1 MKNGENLMEKLKKNR
16 LFYHIYKNKFLYLFG
31 IIALLMVDYLD
42 LYIPLFIGEIT
53 DGLTSHTI
61 EMQTI
66 DKTILLMLVLSI
78 AIAVFRFFWHYFI
91 FGTSQKIINSL
102 RKDIFE
108 KLETLS
114 QAYFNKNKTGD
125 IMTRFTNDL
134 DAIEGATGFV
144 VMMSFDAVVLTI
156 MVVYKMITHVSLTL
170 TILTLIPMALVAVF
184 SIILGKKFD
193 EKYFAKQ
200 KAFGHLNDAVQESV
214 TAVRVIKAFVQEE
227 KQLEHFKKVNDYNR
241 KANADISVLRAI
253 FWPVL
258 ETFIG
263 LSYVVAIILGGYYCL
278 IGEITLGKF
287 ITFSSYIGTLFW
299 PMIIVGDIVS
309 VISEASASLKR
320 INEIFDAK
328 VDIVNSE
335 NMIDIQELKGEIVFD
350 KVDFR
355 YEENLP
361 LALEDINV
369 KIRKGE
375 MFAILG
381 RTGCGKTTMVNLIA
395 RVYDVTSGNIYIDGN
410 NIKDIPLNVLRSN
423 IGYVP
428 QDNFL
433 FSETLKENISF
444 GKLDATDQ
452 EIYEACKIADIHD
465 NIMSFPNKYETMLG
479 ERGVTLSGGQKQR
492 TSIARAII
500 KDSPILIMD
509 DSLSAVDTDTEDT
522 IINNLKRIR
531 KDKTTIMIAHR
542 VSTVQS
548 ADHILVL
555 EDGKIAEYGTYQ
567 QLLDKNGLFTQMVE
581 KQQLEK
587 QLITI
592 EQGGN

>member
-1 MKNGENLMEKLKKNR
+1 M
-16 LFYHIYKNKFLYLFG
+16 
-31 IIALLMVDYLD
+31 
-42 LYIPLFIGEIT
+42 T
-53 DGLTSHTI
+53 TI
-61 EMQTI
+61 
-66 DKTILLMLVLSI
+66 VC
-78 AIAVFRFFWHYFI
+78 
-91 FGTSQKIINSL
+91 
-102 RKDIFE
+102 
-108 KLETLS
+108 
-114 QAYFNKNKTGD
+114 
-125 IMTRFTNDL
+125 
-134 DAIEGATGFV
+134 
-144 VMMSFDAVVLTI
+144 
-156 MVVYKMITHVSLTL
+156 
-170 TILTLIPMALVAVF
+170 
-184 SIILGKKFD
+184 
-193 EKYFAKQ
+193 
-200 KAFGHLNDAVQESV
+200 
-214 TAVRVIKAFVQEE
+214 
-227 KQLEHFKKVNDYNR
+227 
-241 KANADISVLRAI
+241 ANADISVLRAI

-278 IGEITLGKF
+278 TGEITLGKF

-320 INEIFDAK
+320 INEIFDTK

-361 LALEDINV
+361 LALENIKR

-428 QDNFL
+428 QDNL

-509 DSLSAVDTDTEDT
+509 DSLSAVGYG
-522 IINNLKRIR
+522 
-531 KDKTTIMIAHR
+531 HR
-542 VSTVQS
+542 RYNHQQS
-548 ADHILVL
+548 
-555 EDGKIAEYGTYQ
+555 
-567 QLLDKNGLFTQMVE
+567 
-581 KQQLEK
+581 
-587 QLITI
+587 
-592 EQGGN
+592 

>member
-53 DGLTSHTI
+53 DGLTSHII

>member
-1 MKNGENLMEKLKKNR
+1 MEKLKKNR

-320 INEIFDAK
+320 INEIFDTK

>member
-1 MKNGENLMEKLKKNR
+1 MKNGENLMKKLKKNR

-278 IGEITLGKF
+278 TGEITLGKF

>member
-170 TILTLIPMALVAVF
+170 TILALIPMALVAVF

-587 QLITI
+587 QLITV

>member
-1 MKNGENLMEKLKKNR
+1 MEKLKKNR

-278 IGEITLGKF
+278 TGEITLGKF

-320 INEIFDAK
+320 INEIFDTK

-361 LALEDINV
+361 LALENINV

-548 ADHILVL
+548 ADRILVL

>member
-278 IGEITLGKF
+278 TGEITLGKF

-320 INEIFDAK
+320 INEIFDTK

-361 LALEDINV
+361 LALENINV

>member
-1 MKNGENLMEKLKKNR
+1 M
-16 LFYHIYKNKFLYLFG
+16 
-31 IIALLMVDYLD
+31 
-42 LYIPLFIGEIT
+42 
-53 DGLTSHTI
+53 
-61 EMQTI
+61 
-66 DKTILLMLVLSI
+66 
-78 AIAVFRFFWHYFI
+78 
-91 FGTSQKIINSL
+91 
-102 RKDIFE
+102 
-108 KLETLS
+108 
-114 QAYFNKNKTGD
+114 
-125 IMTRFTNDL
+125 
-134 DAIEGATGFV
+134 
-144 VMMSFDAVVLTI
+144 
-156 MVVYKMITHVSLTL
+156 
-170 TILTLIPMALVAVF
+170 
-184 SIILGKKFD
+184 
-193 EKYFAKQ
+193 
-200 KAFGHLNDAVQESV
+200 
-214 TAVRVIKAFVQEE
+214 
-227 KQLEHFKKVNDYNR
+227 
-241 KANADISVLRAI
+241 
-253 FWPVL
+253 
-258 ETFIG
+258 
-263 LSYVVAIILGGYYCL
+263 
-278 IGEITLGKF
+278 
-287 ITFSSYIGTLFW
+287 
-299 PMIIVGDIVS
+299 
-309 VISEASASLKR
+309 
-320 INEIFDAK
+320 
-328 VDIVNSE
+328 
-335 NMIDIQELKGEIVFD
+335 
-350 KVDFR
+350 
-355 YEENLP
+355 
-361 LALEDINV
+361 
-369 KIRKGE
+369 
-375 MFAILG
+375 
-381 RTGCGKTTMVNLIA
+381 
-395 RVYDVTSGNIYIDGN
+395 
-410 NIKDIPLNVLRSN
+410 LRSN

>member
-16 LFYHIYKNKFLYLFG
+16 LLYHIYKNKFLYLFG

-320 INEIFDAK
+320 INEIFDTK

>member
-1 MKNGENLMEKLKKNR
+1 MEKLKKNR

>member
-1 MKNGENLMEKLKKNR
+1 
-16 LFYHIYKNKFLYLFG
+16 
-31 IIALLMVDYLD
+31 DYLD

-587 QLITI
+587 QLITV

>member
-16 LFYHIYKNKFLYLFG
+16 LLYHIYKNKFLYLFG